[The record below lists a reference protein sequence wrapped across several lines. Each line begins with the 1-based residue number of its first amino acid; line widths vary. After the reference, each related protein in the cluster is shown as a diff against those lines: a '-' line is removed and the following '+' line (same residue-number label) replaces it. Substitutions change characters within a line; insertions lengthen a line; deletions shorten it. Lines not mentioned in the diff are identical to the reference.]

1 MPRYGFG
8 AFVLDS
14 DTVEVTGP
22 DGVREVEPQV
32 FGVLQYLVQQGDRLV
47 TKDELLENVWG
58 NRFVSESA
66 LTTRIKQARRAVD
79 DDGVRQWAIKTVH
92 GRGYRFVAPVEVGP
106 DPAAPVSEPAATA
119 PDAPE
124 PGDAT
129 DTAGTADTADTEV
142 AAATR
147 RAAAPDGDR
156 SVTALPDELR
166 MDARRPFCGRV
177 EELRR
182 GASIIDAPEPDAP
195 IGWVWI
201 LGEPGM
207 GKSRLAAE
215 LAAGA
220 HARGHRIAFGRNSED
235 LRVPYQPFVEV
246 LTQLVGD
253 PALPSL
259 PDALAHLLPVSAG
272 GAQHGPGAGTA
283 KVDDEGRRFQL
294 FEALAG
300 WLTRCAEV
308 RPVVIVID
316 DVHWAAPST
325 LQLLAHLQQRPG
337 HARVTLVLTARDTAP
352 DASDRVA
359 DLMATAQGR
368 PRTAVLALAGLDEED
383 AARLVAAEGLDMAEV
398 MRQTA
403 GNPLFLHAVDP
414 VSGEAQIEGAVRRR
428 LNTLPPEVQDT
439 LRMMSVLG
447 LEFELS
453 VAAAAHGR
461 DELDLLD
468 ELEAACAARL
478 LEDIGVERFRFTH
491 ALVRSSLRDQLSSA
505 RRARMHR
512 RMAEALAEVFGADP
526 LRLPELAYHTAEAAR
541 VDRSLR
547 PVAVER
553 LMRAAEVACD
563 RLSFREAADLLHEA
577 RQLAG
582 DADAG
587 SQAVL
592 ALAAGNAEHRAGR
605 NMPAARIFGE
615 AIVLAR
621 DTDDVTTK
629 VEAALRY
636 EDARWR
642 PGLAGERS
650 LEYLEE
656 AAALLDEA
664 VAAGEEVPTEP
675 DLRARLAVG
684 RLRALAMSGRPEE
697 AEAAFAGA
705 LRLATEMGSP
715 TLEANVLGVY
725 LGHVVLHRDLEEA
738 RPMIERLAELERD
751 IEDGDIALH
760 ALHDRIMFGTLSGD
774 FAAVRRLVGTMA
786 ELQRR
791 YRSTFWELVRAN
803 QEAMEAFYAGD
814 LEASERLTERCLT
827 LADRLPDEDGTGT
840 YGLRMFL
847 IRREQDRLAILMP
860 MIRTVLARTRGD
872 SLWTPGLA
880 WLLAETG
887 ATEDAAIVLA
897 ELRETGF
904 DLPRDAM
911 WSTVMVFLVEAVVRI
926 GDREACRVLRER
938 LGPLAGS
945 NITTGSGQVCFGRA
959 DRYLGMLSLTLGDL
973 KAAEQQLGA
982 ALEGD
987 ADGGSVL
994 FANDSRFWL
1003 SRVRRAQGHDAE
1015 ADAMLRVVALEAE
1028 ASGLA
1033 RLTRVAREELLQGP
1047 ST

>member
-8 AFVLDS
+8 DFVLDS
-14 DTVEVTGP
+14 DTVEVSGP
-22 DGVREVEPQV
+22 DGIREVEPQV
-32 FGVLQYLVQQGDRLV
+32 FGVLQYLVEQGDRLV

-58 NRFVSESA
+58 NKFVSESA

-92 GRGYRFVAPVEVGP
+92 GRGYRFVAPIEVAEP
-106 DPAAPVSEPAATA
+106 VPAAPSAEPSRVPPAAQ
-119 PDAPE
+119 P
-124 PGDAT
+124 
-129 DTAGTADTADTEV
+129 V
-142 AAATR
+142 AA
-147 RAAAPDGDR
+147 RAREDHAHPP
-156 SVTALPDELR
+156 TALPDELR
-166 MDARRPFCGRV
+166 MDGRRPFCGRR
-177 EELRR
+177 EELVR
-182 GASIIDAPEPDAP
+182 GAAIVDDPDPDAP

-207 GKSRLAAE
+207 GKSRLAAQ

-220 HARGHRIAFGRNSED
+220 HARGHRVVFGRNSED

-253 PALPSL
+253 AAGADAAHLPSL
-259 PDALAHLLPVSAG
+259 PDQVAHLLPSLGGPGPRGTG
-272 GAQHGPGAGTA
+272 GATA
-283 KVDDEGRRFQL
+283 HVDDEGRRFQL

-300 WLTRCAEV
+300 WLARCAEV
-308 RPVVIVID
+308 RPLVIVVD
-316 DVHWAAPST
+316 DVHWASEST
-325 LQLLAHLQQRPG
+325 LQLLAHLQHRHG
-337 HARVTLVLTARDTAP
+337 HARVTMILTARDTAP
-352 DASDRVA
+352 DASERVA

-368 PRTAVLALAGLDEED
+368 PRTALLHLAGLDEAD
-383 AARLVAAEGLDMAEV
+383 AAQLVGDDSLDMAEV

-414 VSGEAQIEGAVRRR
+414 VSGSAQIEVAVRRR
-428 LNTLPPEVQDT
+428 LNTLPTEVQDT

-468 ELEAACAARL
+468 ELEAATAARL

-512 RMAEALAEVFGADP
+512 RIAEALARVFGADP

-541 VDRSLR
+541 SDPALR

-553 LMRAAEVACD
+553 LMRAAEAACE
-563 RLSFREAADLLHEA
+563 RLSFPEAADLLRQA
-577 RQLAG
+577 RVLAV
-582 DADAG
+582 DADPRT
-587 SQAVL
+587 QADL

-615 AIVLAR
+615 AILLAR
-621 DTDDVTTK
+621 DTDDVTTQ

-650 LEYLEE
+650 LEFLEE
-656 AAALLDEA
+656 AADLLDEA

-684 RLRALAMSGRPEE
+684 RLRALAMSGRPDE

-725 LGHVVLHRDLEEA
+725 LGHVVLHRGVEEA

-751 IEDGDIALH
+751 ILDGDIALH

-774 FAAVRRLVGTMA
+774 FGAVRRLVATMA
-786 ELQRR
+786 TLQRR

-803 QEAMEAFYAGD
+803 QEAMEAFYRGD
-814 LEASERLTERCLT
+814 LVESERLTEHCLT
-827 LADRLPDEDGTGT
+827 LADRLPDEDGSGT

-887 ATEDAAIVLA
+887 APEDAATVLA
-897 ELRETGF
+897 DLRESGF
-904 DLPRDAM
+904 ELPRDAM
-911 WSTVMVFLVEAVVRI
+911 WSTVMVFLVEAVVRT
-926 GDREACRVLRER
+926 GDRDACRVLRER
-938 LGPLAGS
+938 LDPLAGS

-959 DRYLGMLSLTLGDL
+959 DRYLGMLSLTLGEL
-973 KAAEQQLGA
+973 TVAEQQLGA

-994 FANDSRFWL
+994 FANDSRLWL
-1003 SRVRRAQGHDAE
+1003 SRVRRAQGHGAE
-1015 ADAMLRVVALEAE
+1015 ADAMLRVVATEAE
-1028 ASGLA
+1028 SAGLV
-1033 RLTRVAREELLQGP
+1033 RLARVAREGLAG
-1047 ST
+1047 